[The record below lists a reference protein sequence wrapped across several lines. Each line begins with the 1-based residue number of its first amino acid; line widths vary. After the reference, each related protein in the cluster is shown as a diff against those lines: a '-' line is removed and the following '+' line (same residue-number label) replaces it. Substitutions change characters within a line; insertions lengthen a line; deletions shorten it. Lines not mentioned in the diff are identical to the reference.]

1 MVSRHKITVP
11 GLASSLVGFL
21 TLVGGLVL
29 LGMVLA
35 TVAVLL
41 PGNKLCI
48 TRGGGFYGNFLS
60 QGGIVSSEGQRL
72 SLCNLGT
79 GAKLGAIGI
88 QLLWPLF
95 CVVALL
101 LLLRLLRTAAGQG
114 PFQAA
119 VALRMRTLGVFVA
132 VGGPLTAV
140 VADLLTVW
148 FLDGEYLWTRMGPDN
163 LWGFPWIT
171 VTGIGVYPWF
181 MLVVGLGTIA
191 FAGIMR
197 AGVQMREDLEGTI

>member
-1 MVSRHKITVP
+1 MGSRHKITVP
-11 GLASSLVGFL
+11 RLASSLVGLL

-29 LGMVLA
+29 LGMVVA

-60 QGGIVSSEGQRL
+60 QSGILSIEGQRL

-79 GAKLGAIGI
+79 GVKLEAIGI

-95 CVVALL
+95 CFVALL
-101 LLLRLLRTAAGQG
+101 LLHRLLRTAGQG

-140 VADLLTVW
+140 VADLLTVGV
-148 FLDGEYLWTRMGPDN
+148 LNGEYLWTRMGLDN

-171 VTGIGVYPWF
+171 VTGVGVYPWV
-181 MLVVGLGTIA
+181 MLIVGLGTIA
-191 FAGIMR
+191 FASIMR
-197 AGVQMREDLEGTI
+197 AGVQMREELEGTI